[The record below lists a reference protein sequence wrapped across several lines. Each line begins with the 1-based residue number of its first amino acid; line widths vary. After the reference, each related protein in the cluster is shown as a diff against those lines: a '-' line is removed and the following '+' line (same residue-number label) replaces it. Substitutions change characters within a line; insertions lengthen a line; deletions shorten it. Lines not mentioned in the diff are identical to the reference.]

1 MFGAGW
7 WLFVDAHVRQAH
19 YHYSPEVVGYYYV
32 PGIVGTFALI
42 LTNIVDLEALNPV
55 SWIYDPTISSRVRAW
70 LFMCF
75 ILSFSSVAA
84 SIWIDLDKFKSES
97 GRDSY
102 PGTALILQ
110 NVMFMFSSF
119 TLLYAKTVSKDPE
132 YESI

>member
-1 MFGAGW
+1 
-7 WLFVDAHVRQAH
+7 
-19 YHYSPEVVGYYYV
+19 
-32 PGIVGTFALI
+32 
-42 LTNIVDLEALNPV
+42 
-55 SWIYDPTISSRVRAW
+55 